1 MTPTSGSRRTSSS
14 RHILSSAGYG
24 SPMSLKLERYDL
36 AKHGDVLATRATGRD
51 IGREVAGQ
59 LADSDGLLLNFRGVD
74 VASPAFLFELITAI
88 RATLLAPPGHWLLVT
103 GMNEDVRE
111 SAELVLERLKMVL
124 GVLEEDEIE
133 LLGGSKHLQD
143 TMRAA
148 QELEVF
154 TAPDLARELELKLP
168 ALHQRLSQLVE
179 AGVLSR
185 QDDHTAK
192 RGKRSQFA
200 APPVA
205 PARDPDDRHDTGEFA
220 AITVNC

>member
-1 MTPTSGSRRTSSS
+1 MINKSESGQTSSA
-14 RHILSSAGYG
+14 RRILPAPGYG

-36 AKHGDVLATRATGRD
+36 AHHGDVLATRATGRKV
-51 IGREVAGQ
+51 GQEVAGR
-59 LADSDGLLLNFRGVD
+59 LADSRGLLLNFRGVD

-88 RATLLAPPGHWLLVT
+88 RATLLAPPEHWLLVT
-103 GMNEDVRE
+103 GMNDDVRE

-124 GVLEEDEIE
+124 GALDQDEIE

-148 QELEVF
+148 QQLGVF

-168 ALHQRLSQLVE
+168 ALHQRLNQLVE
-179 AGVLSR
+179 AGVLTR

-192 RGKRSQFA
+192 RGKRSKFA
-200 APPVA
+200 APPAA
-205 PARDPDDRHDTGEFA
+205 PASDADDRHDTGEFA
-220 AITVNC
+220 AITVDC